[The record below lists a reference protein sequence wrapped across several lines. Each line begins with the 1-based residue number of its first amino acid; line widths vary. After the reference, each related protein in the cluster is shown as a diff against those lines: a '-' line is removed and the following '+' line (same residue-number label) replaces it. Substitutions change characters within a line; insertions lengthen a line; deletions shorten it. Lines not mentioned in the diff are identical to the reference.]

1 MTLLAAS
8 RIMLLASRFILLAS
22 RVMLLASR
30 VMLLASR
37 VMLLEFVEKMLMQ
50 AESCSLNMLRRLK
63 KMNQSHLKHLSHGT
77 YMIDQLMAETVDE
90 ELRRLKIEAK
100 KKLPLSSKNKLL
112 KNHIIKKAIN
122 LSPPKNPSTPG

>member
-1 MTLLAAS
+1 
-8 RIMLLASRFILLAS
+8 
-22 RVMLLASR
+22 
-30 VMLLASR
+30 
-37 VMLLEFVEKMLMQ
+37 MLLEFVEKMLMQ

-112 KNHIIKKAIN
+112 KNHIIKK
-122 LSPPKNPSTPG
+122 PSILVPQKSQHSWMMIRPILIVHQNALVDLLIPAQNIYHE